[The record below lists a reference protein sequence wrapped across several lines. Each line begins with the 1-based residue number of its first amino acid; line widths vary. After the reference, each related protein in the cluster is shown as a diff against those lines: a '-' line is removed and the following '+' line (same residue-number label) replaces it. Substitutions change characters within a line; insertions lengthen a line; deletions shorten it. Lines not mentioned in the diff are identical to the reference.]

1 MNEKENYY
9 ICEIYF
15 NLKLAQPLKKNF
27 KNTRYISLVLI
38 CY

>member
-15 NLKLAQPLKKNF
+15 NLKLAQPLKKILKTQNSDIF
-27 KNTRYISLVLI
+27 L
-38 CY
+38 